1 LTKPRSARGGG
12 SIKER
17 PGYPGTLRLR
27 YPARNGRQV
36 QKTFKGS
43 PSAAAAEMRRLLEA
57 EGTATVQDPGRRTVG
72 DLLDEW
78 LTHLEA
84 RGRSPRTLAENR
96 REIETR
102 IRPDLGPIRLDKI
115 TPKDLDD
122 AYRKW
127 GKELS
132 ASSVHRHGAVLAA
145 ALTQAVKWGWLAVS
159 PALQA
164 TLPPQRPAQSLTIP
178 DVDQIGQLIRGASD
192 DTMKAAVALA
202 FVTGAR
208 RGELCALR
216 WSDIDLEAGV
226 VRIARSVVEDPEAG
240 LVEKGTKTGWS
251 RFVTLD
257 ARAVTLLKGHQ
268 ATQEVRAGG
277 TLSASAFVLS
287 DDPECAQPIRPNKLT
302 DRFTKLRKEV
312 GLPDVRFHDLRH
324 ANISQL
330 IGAGIDVRT
339 VSARAGHS
347 SARMTLDRYAHALP
361 AGDVAAA
368 AAVGALLP
376 EDI

>member
-1 LTKPRSARGGG
+1 MTRPRSARGGG

-57 EGTATVQDPGRRTVG
+57 EGTAPVQDPGRRTVG

-78 LTHLEA
+78 MTHLEA

-102 IRPDLGPIRLDKI
+102 IRPTFEGIRLDKL
-115 TPKDLDD
+115 TAKDLDD

-132 ASSVHRHGAVLAA
+132 PSSVHRHGAVLAA
-145 ALTQAVKWGWLAVS
+145 ALSQAVKWGWLAVS

-164 TLPPQRPAQSLTIP
+164 TLPPQRAAQSLTIP
-178 DVDQIGQLIRGASD
+178 DVDQVGQLIRGATD
-192 DTMKAAVALA
+192 NTMKAAVALA

-216 WSDIDLEAGV
+216 WSDVDLDAGV
-226 VRIARSVVEDPEAG
+226 VRIARSVVEDPEG
-240 LVEKGTKTGWS
+240 ELVEKGTKTNRS
-251 RFVTLD
+251 RLVSLD
-257 ARAVTLLKGHQ
+257 ARAVALLRSHLQ
-268 ATQEVRAGG
+268 AQEGRAGG

-287 DDPECAQPIRPNKLT
+287 DDPQSAQPIRPNKLT

-324 ANISQL
+324 ANISQQ
-330 IGAGIDVRT
+330 IAAGIDVRT

-368 AAVGALLP
+368 AALGALLP
-376 EDI
+376 DDI